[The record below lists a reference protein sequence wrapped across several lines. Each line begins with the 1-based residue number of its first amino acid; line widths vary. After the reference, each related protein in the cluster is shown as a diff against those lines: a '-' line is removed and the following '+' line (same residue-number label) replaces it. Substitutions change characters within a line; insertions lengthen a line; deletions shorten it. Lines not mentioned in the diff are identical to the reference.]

1 MTGKVMETVVKLMGS
16 IDPSLA
22 KSVGTAQS
30 SFKKMGKAAS
40 VAGKAL
46 GGIAAVGATAAGA
59 VAGYL
64 IKSGTDYI
72 RTMNDVSAQPGMTGD
87 ELKEFGNTTREI
99 WKNGGGENLQEVADA
114 LVNIKQTSGLAGE
127 ELKNAA
133 ENALLIKDSFDFE
146 VNEST
151 RAASALMKNFGIDA
165 DEAYG
170 LIAVGAQNGADK
182 NGDLLDTLNEYSV
195 HYQNLGLDAD
205 QFVSSLI
212 AGAEAG
218 SFSIDKVGD
227 AVKEFS
233 IRSQDGSDATIGAFE
248 QIGLDAKTMTAAF
261 SMGGEAAEAAFFQTI
276 DALNAMEDP
285 FEQNQAGVALFGTMF
300 EDLGDGVLDTLSSMN
315 GASVDAKEALEQME
329 KVKYNDLGYS
339 LEQVK
344 RTMQDAFI
352 PSAEAIG
359 QAMYGIMPDIK
370 AGFEDLAPVIGTL
383 GESFVAILPMIMDFA
398 KQIIPVL
405 GELIAQ
411 VTPFL
416 TDLFVKA
423 SDIFALIAP
432 MLLNLISTLL
442 PPLMSIINAIIP
454 PIMQILEGI
463 LPPILELVTA
473 LAPVIGYLAT
483 NIGVTLTQAL
493 NIIIPVVQS
502 FIGIFSDLINF
513 IVNVFTGNWSA
524 AWENIVGVFK
534 NIVDFLVGIFKAPI
548 NGIINIVNTAIR
560 GFNKI
565 KLPDWVP
572 GIGGKGINIPEIPL
586 LAAGGFTKGISIAGE
601 AGTEAV
607 ISFDPAYRSK
617 NINTWMK
624 AGELLGVASSGNI
637 SNNIHNLSINFKIEN
652 NSSEEDLVTKIKNNL
667 PDIVDEFMDELN
679 RRTAN
684 EYSSYSY
691 S

>member
-22 KSVGTAQS
+22 KSIGTAQS
-30 SFKKMGKAAS
+30 NFKKMGKVAS
-40 VAGKAL
+40 VAGKAI
-46 GGIAAVGATAAGA
+46 GGIATVGVAAAGA
-59 VAGYL
+59 LTGYL

-72 RTMNDVSAQPGMTGD
+72 RTMNDVSAQTGMTGD
-87 ELKEFGNTTREI
+87 ELKEFGDTTREI
-99 WKNGGGENLQEVADA
+99 WKGGGGENLQEVADA

-133 ENALLIKDSFDFE
+133 ESALLIKDSFDFE

-205 QFVSSLI
+205 QFVSSLV
-212 AGAEAG
+212 AGAENGA
-218 SFSIDKVGD
+218 FSIDKVGD

-370 AGFEDLAPVIGTL
+370 AGFEDLAPVIGKL

-398 KQIIPVL
+398 KQIIPVI
-405 GELIAQ
+405 GELISQ
-411 VTPFL
+411 LTPFL
-416 TDLFVKA
+416 TDLFVKF
-423 SDIFALIAP
+423 SDIFSLVAP
-432 MLLNLISTLL
+432 MLLNLITTLL

-463 LPPILELVTA
+463 LPPILELITA
-473 LAPVIGYLAT
+473 LAPVIG
-483 NIGVTLTQAL
+483 
-493 NIIIPVVQS
+493 
-502 FIGIFSDLINF
+502 
-513 IVNVFTGNWSA
+513 
-524 AWENIVGVFK
+524 
-534 NIVDFLVGIFKAPI
+534 
-548 NGIINIVNTAIR
+548 
-560 GFNKI
+560 
-565 KLPDWVP
+565 
-572 GIGGKGINIPEIPL
+572 
-586 LAAGGFTKGISIAGE
+586 
-601 AGTEAV
+601 
-607 ISFDPAYRSK
+607 
-617 NINTWMK
+617 
-624 AGELLGVASSGNI
+624 
-637 SNNIHNLSINFKIEN
+637 
-652 NSSEEDLVTKIKNNL
+652 
-667 PDIVDEFMDELN
+667 
-679 RRTAN
+679 
-684 EYSSYSY
+684 
-691 S
+691 